1 MDDAEAVEPDPAHEV
16 AQVAAG
22 GLARAAG
29 GDHAHGEG
37 VALGEHPGVG
47 PRDRPPVQVHPVRP
61 LPRVR
66 AGLELQLQ
74 AEVHPRQPD
83 ADLAGQPRRRAVG
96 RDDDRCAQGTVVGLD
111 DVVGH
116 RHHAAGHPHLRTG
129 RDRLGEQPRVELGPG
144 DHLQA
149 GRVHGAGTTPSARQ
163 RERDPG
169 DRRPSRRCP
178 RQRGERR
185 PDQPSAAGL
194 VARERRPVE
203 HDDARAGRRG
213 RPGRGRPGRP
223 RADHRD
229 VVLLHGADARRR
241 SAREPDRSSQL
252 ERCERS
258 ERLRAEPAQRS
269 ERPSRV
275 RAEARGGKVRRPS

>member
-1 MDDAEAVEPDPAHEV
+1 MDDAEPVEPDPAHEV
-16 AQVAAG
+16 TQVAAG
-22 GLARAAG
+22 GLAGPAG
-29 GDHAHGEG
+29 GDHAHGER
-37 VALGEHPGVG
+37 VALGEHPAVG

-61 LPRVR
+61 LPRER

-83 ADLAGQPRRRAVG
+83 ADLAGQPARGAVG
-96 RDDDRCAQGTVVGLD
+96 RDDDRCAQRTGIGLD

-116 RHHAAGHPHLRTG
+116 RHHAARHPHLGTG
-129 RDRLGEQPRVELGPG
+129 GHRLGEQPRVELGPG

-149 GRVHGAGTTPSARQ
+149 GRVHGAGTTPSPCQ

-169 DRRPSRRCP
+169 DRRASRWCT

-185 PDQPSAAGL
+185 PDQPASARL
-194 VARERRPVE
+194 VAREHCPVE
-203 HDDARAGRRG
+203 HDDAGAGRSG

-229 VVLLHGADARRR
+229 VVLLHGADARGVGF
-241 SAREPDRSSQL
+241 
-252 ERCERS
+252 
-258 ERLRAEPAQRS
+258 
-269 ERPSRV
+269 RPL
-275 RAEARGGKVRRPS
+275 P